1 MTEAERLHYPADP
14 KLREAYIGLL
24 GMVCMH
30 KKIKFTGPECISA
43 ICDRNG
49 WIVETDHYGAVK
61 TTGQGKKAKNYLQIL
76 AEGQKYVRRDGLC
89 FEICAYDA
97 STLERIVS
105 FDELFATI
113 GDDRYLAEYLEP
125 VDELSYQPWEDVT
138 ELQLLSSPINSI
150 SEEVAML
157 CMATP
162 ITCEKEDVLEASFI
176 SLNKDVVLLNPE
188 KSQIDEDSEISSE
201 VGGRESRD
209 GLI

>member
-24 GMVCMH
+24 GIVCLH

-76 AEGQKYVRRDGLC
+76 AEGQKYVRRDGLS

-105 FDELFATI
+105 FDELFSTI

-125 VDELSYQPWEDVT
+125 VDELSYKSWEDVT
-138 ELQLLSSPINSI
+138 ELQLLSSPINV

-162 ITCEKEDVLEASFI
+162 ITCEKEDVLEASFV
-176 SLNKDVVLLNPE
+176 SLNKDRVLSRECPN
-188 KSQIDEDSEISSE
+188 IDEVSENSSE
-201 VGGRESRD
+201 VEYKESFWD
-209 GLI
+209 DLG